1 LEKTGYFLSGLVY
14 SLNLFGE
21 EKSTGV
27 DKEIILYRGVALS
40 YINILP
46 YKVNVGNIITFPNF
60 LSSSKKLSTAQ
71 FFSSFYLTCKNNF
84 RVIFTIKYQFNNNWI
99 PNAFNVEGISEC
111 RGEEERLF
119 QPYSFFLVKNVKIDT
134 NNYSA
139 DIELETIGKTSI
151 LEEGIRNGKRIWY
164 NYKEKVMEVW
174 NEKN

>member
-1 LEKTGYFLSGLVY
+1 MN
-14 SLNLFGE
+14 LN
-21 EKSTGV
+21 
-27 DKEIILYRGVALS
+27 
-40 YINILP
+40 N
-46 YKVNVGNIITFPNF
+46 
-60 LSSSKKLSTAQ
+60 
-71 FFSSFYLTCKNNF
+71 KNNF
-84 RVIFTIKYQFNNNWI
+84 RVIFTIKYQFNTNWI
-99 PNAFNVEGISEC
+99 PNAFNVEGISKYTE
-111 RGEEERLF
+111 EEERLF